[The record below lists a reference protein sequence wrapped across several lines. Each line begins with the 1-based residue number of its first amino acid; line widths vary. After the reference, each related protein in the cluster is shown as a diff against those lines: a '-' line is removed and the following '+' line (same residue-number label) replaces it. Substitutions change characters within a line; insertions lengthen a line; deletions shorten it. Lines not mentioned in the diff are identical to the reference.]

1 MTGKIIDLFKEGS
14 VVFPKLLLTRYKKLK
29 LTELETIFLIYLTT
43 NNEFDPERIAKDL
56 DMEVFKVLE
65 LISSLTKKDII
76 KLESV
81 SNNKKIEEYFSLD
94 ELYNKLALLFI
105 EDKEDKEIDVTIYDK
120 FEKEFGRTLSPKEY
134 EIIGAWLDDGF
145 LEETID
151 LALKEAIF
159 NGVTNLRYI
168 DKILFEWKKK
178 GIKTKSDLDKSNKT
192 FRNNKPKR
200 EVFDYDWL
208 NE

>member
-14 VVFPKLLLTRYKKLK
+14 IVFPKLLLTNYRKLN
-29 LTELETIFLIYLTT
+29 LTELEVIFVIYLI
-43 NNEFDPERIAKDL
+43 NNSEFDPKRIASDL

-65 LISSLTKKDII
+65 LIDSLTKKDII

-81 SNNKKIEEYFSLD
+81 SNNKKIEEYFCLD
-94 ELYNKLALLFI
+94 ELYNKLALIFMSSK
-105 EDKEDKEIDVTIYDK
+105 KEEGKNSSIYDE

-145 LEETID
+145 MEETID
-151 LALKEAIF
+151 LALREAIF
-159 NGVTNLRYI
+159 NGVTSLRYV
-168 DKILFEWKKK
+168 DRILFDWKKK
-178 GIKTKSDLDKSNKT
+178 GIKNKADLEKNNNE
-192 FRNNKPKR
+192 FRKNNAKK

>member
-65 LISSLTKKDII
+65 LVSSLTKKDII
-76 KLESV
+76 KLESI

-178 GIKTKSDLDKSNKT
+178 GIKTKADLDKSNKT

>member
-94 ELYNKLALLFI
+94 ELYNKLALFFI

>member
-178 GIKTKSDLDKSNKT
+178 GIKTKADLDKSNKT

>member
-65 LISSLTKKDII
+65 LVSSLTKKDII

-178 GIKTKSDLDKSNKT
+178 GIKTKADLDKSNKT

>member
-1 MTGKIIDLFKEGS
+1 MTSKIIDLFKSGS
-14 VVFPKLLLTRYKKLK
+14 VIIPKLLLTSYKKLK

-65 LISSLTKKDII
+65 LVSSLTKKDII

-81 SNNKKIEEYFSLD
+81 SKNKKIEEYFSLD
-94 ELYNKLALLFI
+94 ELYTKLALFFI
-105 EDKEDKEIDVTIYDK
+105 ENKENKEQDATIYDI

-134 EIIGAWLDDGF
+134 EIIGAWLDEGF
-145 LEETID
+145 LVETID

-168 DKILFEWKKK
+168 DKILFDWKKK
-178 GIKTKSDLDKSNKT
+178 GIKTKEDLDKNNKT
-192 FRNNKPKR
+192 FKGNKSNR